1 MILDAEVSEIKK
13 ETFFSLNIDEAT
25 NDANHV
31 KVLTSLVGYFLT
43 SKIQRSFR
51 LCKCITSN

>member
-1 MILDAEVSEIKK
+1 MILDAEVSAIKK
-13 ETFFSLNIDEAT
+13 ETFFSLNIDEAA

-43 SKIQRSFR
+43 SKIQRSCSS
-51 LCKCITSN
+51 L